1 MGFFEK
7 IFGGKKEPKREEN
20 AEVFRFLRG
29 YTPSFSDFGGS
40 IFESDLIR
48 AALDAHGRHAA
59 KLAPQFEGAAN
70 EYLKNRLMIQ
80 PNEWQTWPQWLYRHA
95 VILYAR
101 NTVFTVPVRGS
112 GGDVNGIID
121 ILPEK
126 WELVEYNGQPWLR
139 FFFDHGKRTAVS
151 LYEVGIQC
159 RFQFRNELFGEEN
172 DKVLKSTLDLI
183 EIQRQGVKEGIKN
196 SASYRFY
203 ASHNNFTKEE
213 DLQKERKRFD
223 DLNFRNSEGGGILLF
238 PMQYKD
244 IHQAE
249 SKPYTIDADQQ
260 KLIKENVYD
269 YFGVN
274 EDILQNKAFGDS
286 WLAFYEGAVEW
297 FGIQTGESV
306 TRMLY
311 SVREREYGNR
321 FFLTS
326 NRLQYMSNKDK
337 LEAIQAFA
345 DRGLMTRN
353 ELREIMNLTPLPAP
367 YGDQIPARGEYYN
380 VNEGGNSNAGQ
391 NE

>member
-213 DLQKERKRFD
+213 DLQKERKRFVD
-223 DLNFRNSEGGGILLF
+223 NNLGEGSGGLALF
-238 PMQYKD
+238 PHNY
-244 IHQAE
+244 
-249 SKPYTIDADQQ
+249 SNVQQ
-260 KLIKENVYD
+260 IQSTAKIVDPEQMELIQTRVLN
-269 YFGVN
+269 YFGCN
-274 EDILQNKAFGDS
+274 EEVLQNKTVGDAWS
-286 WLAFYEGAVEW
+286 AYYEGK
-297 FGIQTGESV
+297 ISP
-306 TRMLY
+306 
-311 SVREREYGNR
+311 S
-321 FFLTS
+321 
-326 NRLQYMSNKDK
+326 
-337 LEAIQAFA
+337 
-345 DRGLMTRN
+345 
-353 ELREIMNLTPLPAP
+353 
-367 YGDQIPARGEYYN
+367 
-380 VNEGGNSNAGQ
+380 
-391 NE
+391 